1 MPIAG
6 QETGSHKNRPLWWGL
21 TSTCLLLFI
30 LGVAFNPEAMAQR
43 TTLRGGASYTQDEI
57 ELPLPNYYTRP
68 YYPHSPVI
76 QRADRYA
83 AQFKLKAAESL
94 YNEILDQNPRSAP
107 AWNGLGKVAFYK
119 TTSSNQNLRDEQE
132 RLRAEAKQAF
142 LTALRY
148 QPGYVEAQVNLARVL
163 MEEGRMSEAGE
174 WLQKALWFG
183 PRDYRTLAGQ
193 GEWLVRKER
202 YDEAVPYLRRSIQ
215 LNSAGD
221 TAHYFLGT
229 AYAALN
235 REDEALDQLQTTIWL
250 NPNHAPAHY
259 QMGRIYQKQGNGA
272 AAVEHYQT
280 ALHLKPEL
288 YPAREQLA
296 RYLED
301 KGDITQAL
309 FHWKRLQESYPGD
322 WEMTQRIAR
331 LSIRNQQPDVAI
343 AQYRD
348 WIKNHPYDTQRA
360 ETGLS
365 LAKTELARLK
375 LRDSDLISQG
385 EAKRYVEQALNY
397 QPNNFEARMLNAKL
411 DRDMGGAKSPIAGKE
426 PGMVDVALRQPSQ
439 QPYQS
444 FEQGRLWLARYQF
457 GQAETA
463 FREARRVGEGNRNDM
478 VFGEL
483 FLNMGL
489 PELAQ
494 ECFRKVL
501 ISQPGNAS
509 AQMGTYK
516 AKEAQMKSRELM
528 AEALQLSNRQNWTV
542 SIDKLE
548 RALTQN
554 IKNAEAHYRLGQLYE
569 KTRQYAQAADHYYA
583 YINLAPQGDW
593 VDTAKARIGKLTEK
607 MARNTYGNPS

>member
-1 MPIAG
+1 MSF
-6 QETGSHKNRPLWWGL
+6 QGL
-21 TSTCLLLFI
+21 LRDKQRGYHHLRYTASACLLLLS
-30 LGVAFNPEAMAQR
+30 LGLLLGPSALAQR
-43 TTLRGGASYTQDEI
+43 TTLRGGASYTQDDI
-57 ELPLPNYYTRP
+57 DLPLPNYYTRP
-68 YYPHSPVI
+68 YYPHSVTI

-83 AQFKLKAAESL
+83 DQFKLKAAESL
-94 YNEILDQNPRSAP
+94 YNEILDQNPRSAA

-119 TTSSNQNLRDEQE
+119 TTSSNQNLRNEQE
-132 RLRAEAKQAF
+132 RLRAEAKQNF
-142 LTALRY
+142 LNALRY

-163 MEEGRMSEAGE
+163 MEEGRMSVAEE

-183 PRDYRTLAGQ
+183 PRDARTLAGQ

-221 TAHYFLGT
+221 SAHYFLGT
-229 AYAALN
+229 VYAALN
-235 REDEALDQLQTTIWL
+235 RQDDALDQFQTTIWL
-250 NPNHAPAHY
+250 NPNNAPAHY
-259 QMGRIYQKQGNGA
+259 QMGLIYQKQGNGS

-288 YPAREQLA
+288 YTAREQLA
-296 RYLED
+296 KYLED
-301 KGDITQAL
+301 KGDLSQSL

-331 LSIRNQQPDVAI
+331 LSIKNQQPDVAI
-343 AQYRD
+343 AQYRQ
-348 WIKNHPYDTQRA
+348 WMKEHPDDTRRA

-365 LAKTELARLK
+365 VAKTELAKLK
-375 LRDSDLISQG
+375 MRDSDYISQG
-385 EAKRYVEQALNY
+385 EAKRYVEQALDY
-397 QPNNFEARMLNAKL
+397 QPNNFEARMLSAKL
-411 DRDMGGAKSPIAGKE
+411 DREMGGAKSPLAGKE
-426 PGMVDVALRQPSQ
+426 PGMVDVALRQSSQ

-483 FLNMGL
+483 FLDMGM

-501 ISQPGNAS
+501 ISQPANAS

-516 AKEAQMKSRELM
+516 AKEAQMKSREFM
-528 AEALQLSNRQNWTV
+528 AEALDISNRENWAV

-607 MARNTYGNPS
+607 MARNAYGSAS

>member
-1 MPIAG
+1 
-6 QETGSHKNRPLWWGL
+6 
-21 TSTCLLLFI
+21 
-30 LGVAFNPEAMAQR
+30 MAQR
-43 TTLRGGASYTQDEI
+43 ATLRGAASYTQDEI

-68 YYPHSPVI
+68 YYPNSATI

-83 AQFKLKAAESL
+83 AQFKLKAAERL
-94 YNEILDQNPRSAP
+94 YNEILDQNPRSA
-107 AWNGLGKVAFYK
+107 AGWNGLGKVAFYK

-132 RLRAEAKQAF
+132 RLRAEARQAF

-235 REDEALDQLQTTIWL
+235 REDEALEQLQTTIWL

-259 QMGRIYQKQGNGA
+259 QMARIYQKQGNGA

-296 RYLED
+296 KYLED
-301 KGDITQAL
+301 KGDVSQAL

-331 LSIRNQQPDVAI
+331 LSIKNQQPDVAI

-348 WIKNHPYDTQRA
+348 WIKNHPGDTQRA
-360 ETGLS
+360 ETGIS
-365 LAKTELARLK
+365 VAKTELARLK

-385 EAKRYVEQALNY
+385 EAKRYVDQALNY
-397 QPNNFEARMLNAKL
+397 QPNNFEARMLSAKL
-411 DRDMGGAKSPIAGKE
+411 DREMGGAKSPIAGKD

-444 FEQGRLWLARYQF
+444 FEQGRMWLARYQF

-516 AKEAQMKSRELM
+516 AREAQMKSRELM
-528 AEALQLSNRQNWTV
+528 AEALDISNRENWTV

-548 RALTQN
+548 RALSQN

-569 KTRQYAQAADHYYA
+569 KTRQYAKAADHYYA

-593 VDTAKARIGKLTEK
+593 VDTAKSRIGKLTEK
-607 MARNTYGNPS
+607 MARNAYGNPS